1 MSSSPAIHAQQLGK
15 TFQLYDRPIDRLK
28 QMLARNNK
36 RYYREFAALHDV
48 SFELRKGEVLGLVGR
63 NGAGKSTL
71 LQLICGTLSPS
82 SGRVAVH
89 GRIAALLELGAGFNP
104 DFTGRENI
112 YLNASILGLSKA
124 EIDARYDA
132 IVDFSG
138 ISDFIHQPV
147 KTYSSGM
154 YVRLAFSI
162 ATSVDPDILVI
173 DEALSVG
180 DGAFA
185 RKSFDRIMTLK
196 ERGATI
202 LFCSH
207 SMYQIE
213 ALCTRA
219 VWLEKGA
226 VQQMGNP
233 ASVVARYQSF
243 LDRDAVQS
251 STQTRSGPA
260 SPQGHARILGVQTR
274 VDAVAGTSLEVRSG
288 QQTLCVGVG
297 FASDPELPSPVVGV
311 TLNGPDGRILASSS
325 THSDGLVLARDE
337 GGRGTA
343 TIEFPKIPLLKGEY
357 FVWVYL
363 LSENGIHIYDTA
375 SNVAT
380 LHFSQETLEQGMVSL
395 AHRWQGE
402 AGAHSAAD
410 VDSPP
415 ANAQPAAA
423 DPMDLLNAGHERLA
437 AGAGLLATQA
447 EAAASYPAL
456 ALRLGLHVAADGQ
469 PAWCQAV
476 PWRLDWVRREQ
487 LAALQH
493 LAASLPGSAVPANV
507 QEWKY
512 RDADRLGIAAWE
524 ANQLVAF
531 CGGAP
536 RAISYFGQSAQALH
550 RMDALAAL
558 PENAQQRSADCL
570 HAASA
575 TLAELQIG
583 DGKPH
588 LLDFAILNRHTLA
601 QQGEPALQAEVD
613 SLTELRWPALSG
625 RPSLQL
631 FARPVGDA
639 HAATVDRLWL
649 EMKRALPAS
658 IVCVRDWNFVRS
670 RYLMHPRQ
678 PYAVLL
684 VRRRFSGAAVG
695 LVVLRDRAEQGMELV
710 DVVAPA
716 DCFGMLVAV
725 ARRYAGRLGRT
736 AVFSSV
742 TTSHAHLLATPDG
755 TAADKTAGLSSTVV
769 VANVWSPG
777 PTVDELRGHWWL
789 MAGDTDFS

>member
-28 QMLARNNK
+28 QMLARNDK

-124 EIDARYDA
+124 EIDARYDE

-233 ASVVARYQSF
+233 ASVVAKYQSF

-251 STQTRSGPA
+251 SAQTRSGPA
-260 SPQGHARILGVQTR
+260 APQGHARILGVQSR
-274 VDAVAGTSLEVRSG
+274 VDEVVGTSLEVRSG
-288 QQTLCVGVG
+288 QQTLGVAVG
-297 FASDPELPSPVVGV
+297 FASDPELPPPVVAV

-325 THSDGLVLARDE
+325 THSDGLLLARDA

-380 LHFSQETLEQGMVSL
+380 LHFSQETLEQGLVSL
-395 AHRWQGE
+395 AHQWQGE

-410 VDSPP
+410 AAGPQ
-415 ANAQPAAA
+415 ANMQPAAA
-423 DPMDLLNAGHERLA
+423 DPLDLLNAGHVRLV

-447 EAAASYPAL
+447 EAATSYPAL
-456 ALRLGLHVAADGQ
+456 ALRLGLQVATDDQ
-469 PAWCQAV
+469 PARCLAV
-476 PWRLDWVRREQ
+476 PWRLDWLRREQ
-487 LAALQH
+487 LPALQQ
-493 LAASLPGSAVPANV
+493 LAASLPGNAVPANV

-512 RDADRLGIAAWE
+512 RNADRLGIAAWD

-536 RAISYFGQSAQALH
+536 RAVSYFGQSAQALH
-550 RMDALAAL
+550 RMDAL
-558 PENAQQRSADCL
+558 PEDSLQRSADYL
-570 HAASA
+570 HAVSS

-588 LLDFAILNRHTLA
+588 LLDFAVLNRDTLA
-601 QQGEPALQAEVD
+601 QRAQPALQAEVD
-613 SLTELRWPALSG
+613 SLTELRWPAMSG
-625 RPSLQL
+625 RPGLQL

-649 EMKRALPAS
+649 EMKRSLPAS

-670 RYLMHPRQ
+670 RYLMHPHQ
-678 PYAVLL
+678 PYAALL
-684 VRRRFSGAAVG
+684 VRRRLSGAAVG
-695 LVVLRDRAEQGMELV
+695 LVVLRDRAGQGMELV

-716 DCFGMLVAV
+716 DCFGMLVVV

-736 AVFSSV
+736 AVFSSI

-755 TAADKTAGLSSTVV
+755 TVAGKMVDPPARVV